1 MTSLRERLHRD
12 LTITRFSWAV
22 QDHPQS
28 RHLTRELRR
37 ELDTTAAEIG
47 MARAVADLG
56 SPRALAD
63 AHLAELDTPA
73 PRWTAGA
80 VWGGIVLA
88 FVLYTQLAYAF
99 GTLDALAGLAGTD
112 TLTAHREVLGAR
124 ITFEAG
130 PDGLMSTLR
139 PSWGWLL
146 LHVLAFAVPFL
157 LGARAWRVRPAR
169 RRPRVRPATGDAR
182 A

>member
-1 MTSLRERLHRD
+1 MTSLRDRLHRD
-12 LTITRFSWAV
+12 LTLVRFSWAV

-56 SPRALAD
+56 GPRALAD
-63 AHLAELDTPA
+63 GHLAELDHPA

-88 FVLYTQLAYAF
+88 FVLYTQMAYAF
-99 GTLDALAGLAGTD
+99 GTLDTLAELAGSE
-112 TLTAHREVLGAR
+112 TLTAHREVLGTR

-130 PDGLMSTLR
+130 PDALMTTLR
-139 PSWGWLL
+139 PSWGWIL
-146 LHVLAFAVPFL
+146 LHVVAFAGPFL
-157 LGARAWRVRPAR
+157 LGARVWRVRAAR
-169 RRPRVRPATGDAR
+169 RRPAVRPATGEAR